1 MIQIFFKKYKLFL
14 LLYIGFIFNIK
25 YFIINIKNRNNYI
38 DVSKKFQ
45 KKEEEIK
52 NTSTS
57 FVLIQ

>member
-1 MIQIFFKKYKLFL
+1 MIHIFFKKYKLFF

-38 DVSKKFQ
+38 DVSQKFP